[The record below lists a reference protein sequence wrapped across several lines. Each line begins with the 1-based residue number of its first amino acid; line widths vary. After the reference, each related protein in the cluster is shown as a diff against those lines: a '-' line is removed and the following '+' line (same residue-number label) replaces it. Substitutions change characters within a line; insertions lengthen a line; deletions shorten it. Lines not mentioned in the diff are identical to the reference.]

1 VTQREADLCRLI
13 DARNAATSFLAWRFA
28 QERLADLWRA
38 MGYAAA
44 SPACRLADE
53 KMVFPAVRAA
63 LEGDGKRGGTDGRCD
78 LRR

>member
-1 VTQREADLCRLI
+1 MTWQ
-13 DARNAATSFLAWRFA
+13 NGAATQYEAALEHWATICVTTTSPSAWEHARRRMDA
-28 QERLADLWRA
+28 LWRA

-63 LEGDGKRGGTDGRCD
+63 LSGNGKGGES
-78 LRR
+78 